1 MSSSLFISASR
12 CSAACARQAP
22 SSLIAPG
29 GRGSARAIGLA
40 LRYRMGM
47 GTLLRLLR
55 GHSDT
60 IRHQYRR

>member
-1 MSSSLFISASR
+1 LFISASR

-29 GRGSARAIGLA
+29 GAAPQEPIGLA
-40 LRYRMGM
+40 LRYRMGI

-55 GHSDT
+55 GHSAT
-60 IRHQYRR
+60 IQHQHRR